1 MKWIAVYII
10 LFLPYLVHGQVYYTD
25 LDNAAAALKQNDFYK
40 YHYWIQEAE
49 KDYNKNPNWCGNGQE
64 DYRHYVIRLD
74 AMHKY
79 KTGNTEEAI
88 KLLLPIALNRGM
100 VCEDYNAITTLKTIL
115 LHKYKPVE
123 IKQEVINALNKITV
137 DTSNNNVYAISL
149 FGITQ
154 KLYPTSALHY
164 YAYKHKMKP
173 EKVPDDI
180 AYSLPDNTVSAT
192 EALPYMIAYMKSTY
206 FYKTMM
212 AD

>member
-10 LFLPYLVHGQVYYTD
+10 LLLPFCGYGQVYYTD
-25 LDNAAAALKQNDFYK
+25 LDSAAAALKQNDFYK

-49 KDYNKNPNWCGNGQE
+49 KDYKNNPNFCGNGQE

-74 AMHKY
+74 AIHKD
-79 KTGNTEEAI
+79 KIGNTTEAI
-88 KLLLPIALNRGM
+88 RALLPIALNRGM

-115 LHKYKPVE
+115 LHRYKPAE
-123 IKQEVINALNKITV
+123 IKQELINALNNIAV
-137 DTSNNNVYAISL
+137 DTKDSTLYAITL

-154 KLYPTSALHY
+154 KLRPMSALHY
-164 YAYKHKMKP
+164 YAYKHKIKP

-180 AYSLPDNTVSAT
+180 TYSLPENIASAT
-192 EALPYMIAYMKSTY
+192 EALPYMKTYMKSTY